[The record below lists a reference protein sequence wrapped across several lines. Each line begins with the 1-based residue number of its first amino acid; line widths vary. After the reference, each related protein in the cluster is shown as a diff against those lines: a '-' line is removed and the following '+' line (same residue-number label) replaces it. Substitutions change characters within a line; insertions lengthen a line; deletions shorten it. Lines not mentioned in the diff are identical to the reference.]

1 VVIYRAKYPLEK
13 SALIFTHTSYLAQI
27 PTGKWSCT
35 LLYVCPIRIWRA
47 LCLTFQPVKSVNLG
61 IFELT
66 PVDFVNK
73 AFCSNG
79 QISGKSKTMFV
90 PSSYANSFAT
100 FGNLWVISSLSRTGV
115 RSFKGG
121 AVKPANLRLLK
132 KWGICLLLERVETK
146 SSSWFGIGI
155 HEIQQF

>member
-1 VVIYRAKYPLEK
+1 LRSKKGGNI
-13 SALIFTHTSYLAQI
+13 I
-27 PTGKWSCT
+27 SCT
-35 LLYVCPIRIWRA
+35 ACKLSIICGDLPRKIPVRKICFNIYPHLLSCANTNGEMVMHPFA
-47 LCLTFQPVKSVNLG
+47 CLPDSNLARFVSNVPTCHKSVNLG

-100 FGNLWVISSLSRTGV
+100 FGNL
-115 RSFKGG
+115 
-121 AVKPANLRLLK
+121 
-132 KWGICLLLERVETK
+132 
-146 SSSWFGIGI
+146 
-155 HEIQQF
+155 

>member
-1 VVIYRAKYPLEK
+1 MVIYRAKYPLEK

-35 LLYVCPIRIWRA
+35 LLHVCPIRIWRA

-100 FGNLWVISSLSRTGV
+100 FGNLWVISSLSRTGA

-121 AVKPANLRLLK
+121 AVKPAQEMRNLSSAGTSRNEK
-132 KWGICLLLERVETK
+132 LELIWNWNSRNPTILA
-146 SSSWFGIGI
+146 SS
-155 HEIQQF
+155 